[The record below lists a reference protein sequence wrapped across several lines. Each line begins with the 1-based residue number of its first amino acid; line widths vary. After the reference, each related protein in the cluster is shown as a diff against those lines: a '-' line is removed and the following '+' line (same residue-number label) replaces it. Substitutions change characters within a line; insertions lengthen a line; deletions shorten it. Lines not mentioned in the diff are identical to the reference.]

1 MRHRRG
7 RFGRSLA
14 ASAEGIVFTGIVF
27 TGIVFTG
34 IVFTGSV
41 LTGAVV
47 MTAGSV
53 GLAGESLGTDEELE
67 LPVPGVGPTEA
78 QDVPEAQEAQEA
90 VHSGPVEDRSPHSF
104 GPSMPADICSDP
116 TTTCGFAETH

>member
-14 ASAEGIVFTGIVF
+14 ASAAGIVFAGIVF
-27 TGIVFTG
+27 AGT
-34 IVFTGSV
+34 
-41 LTGAVV
+41 VV
-47 MTAGSV
+47 MTSGSA
-53 GLAGESLGTDEELE
+53 GLAGESLAADDELE

-78 QDVPEAQEAQEA
+78 QNAPEAPEAQEA

-104 GPSMPADICSDP
+104 GPSMPADICADP
-116 TTTCGFAETH
+116 TKTCGFAETH